1 MIYRVL
7 RALFRVSL
15 RGFFRNVEVEGG
27 ALIPTSGPV
36 LFVAN
41 HTNAFV
47 DPLVVLTSIDR
58 RLTLTAK
65 STLTGSRYLSLILRG
80 FGVVLLH
87 RRQDRAEGAH
97 PEKNVGA
104 LGECVDVLR
113 AGGAVFVFPEGVSH
127 SDPGMRPFKNGTAR
141 IVKGYLETDGVPPLS
156 IVPVGLHFSKKDR
169 WRSDAVALIGPVAD
183 ARALADEAED
193 SDALTAALRQ
203 HVEAV
208 TANFGSTEERE
219 LVTQA
224 GRLMEYRPEG
234 PEPLDRGRVFDAAAH
249 VDAVHRLQ
257 LGAHRLRA
265 RDPALFEWLAQESTA
280 ITHELREL
288 GVEPHEVSLSMH
300 LSRVALFALREV
312 EILLVGAP
320 LALAG
325 ATIGFVP
332 YQVTRRL
339 VRLLS
344 EDEDHPAS
352 NAVLLSI
359 PIFLTW
365 WLMIGIA
372 ALFFGVGWFLIVAVG
387 APFTGL
393 VYLRYRDRSGGMVR
407 RVRSFLLWRR
417 EPDTRA
423 LLEARLGAWQ
433 ARLLEVEESFT
444 HPEDRGV
451 SDV

>member
-7 RALFRVSL
+7 RVLFHVSL
-15 RGFFRNVEVEGG
+15 RGFFRNVVVEGG
-27 ALIPTSGPV
+27 ANIPTSGPV
-36 LFVAN
+36 LLVGN

-65 STLTGSRYLSLILRG
+65 STLTKSRFLSFLLRG

-87 RRQDRAEGAH
+87 RRQDREEGAR

-104 LGECVDVLR
+104 LGECVDILR

-127 SDPGMRPFKNGTAR
+127 SDPGMRPFKNGAAR
-141 IVKGYLETDGVPPLS
+141 IVEGYLEADGAPPLS
-156 IVPVGLHFSKKDR
+156 IVPVGLHFNKKDR
-169 WRSDAVALIGPVAD
+169 WRSDAVALMGPVVD
-183 ARALADEAED
+183 ARSLGGEAED

-203 HVEAV
+203 RVEAV

-234 PEPLDRGRVFDAAAH
+234 PEPLDRVRVFDAGTH
-249 VDAVHRLQ
+249 VDLVHRLQ
-257 LGAHRLRA
+257 FGAHRLRA
-265 RDPALFEWLAQESTA
+265 RDPALFESLTEESTA
-280 ITHELREL
+280 IANELREL

-300 LSRVALFALREV
+300 IGRVALFILREL

-325 ATIGFVP
+325 AIVGFVP

-352 NAVLLSI
+352 NAVFLSI

-372 ALFFGVGWFLIVAVG
+372 ALFFGVGWFLVVTVG

-393 VYLRYRDRSGGMVR
+393 VYLGYRDRSGGMVR

-423 LLEARLGAWQ
+423 RLESRLGAWQ
-433 ARLLEVEESFT
+433 ARLLDVEESLT